1 MADKRKRESGKTYCA
16 AGSRNAVNCSNK
28 SGLPGITMHYF
39 PSDESLRQ
47 KWIRFVRIHRKDFVP
62 SKSSAL
68 CSAHFDESCFHV
80 KGIPLFDDS
89 GKKTMPKRYL
99 IRGSIPSKDTVV
111 PYTSPLTSRKRR
123 RLLREALF
131 DADGQNKKMKFQDRL
146 EAASSSTATGESLHT
161 SFPAQTPP
169 SVATEVTFTPSFY
182 VGDSSASLV
191 TSPNSSTATFVTPSQ
206 SDINEDS
213 SSVQSTK
220 KCGKCEEREKKRK
233 ALMKKHTRLKKRHS
247 KLEAKTMKRST
258 QVLVKLKVMIW
269 KGKEEAVNEEEEPH
283 SPDSDTEEE
292 IDWAALEESAEEY
305 DSESDKNDEESDEA
319 NEIRFEEGTP
329 VHEEPKFIVFFTNL
343 LALFSLFCFKCK
355 KSDPRVTMKKRGTLV
370 IVNQHCS
377 KCGDYCYEWRSQPNT
392 LGGKHAAG
400 NVLLSFAILLAGASI
415 SKVLLVFRHMGLSAY
430 STRTFFAHQR
440 NFLFPVIISH
450 WETYQAGLIEQL
462 KDMGHLIWSGDGRF
476 DSMGHSAKYGAYT
489 MFCNTVLKVIH
500 FEILQANETGGSSP
514 MELEGAKRAFSF
526 LQSAGLAV
534 KVFISDRHR
543 GIAKW
548 IRECQA
554 GCAHYFDIWHVAR
567 SISKAM
573 IKLGKEKGCEK
584 IADWVK
590 GARNHLYWCV
600 TSSRQGFEELVT
612 AKWKSFMQHVANKHD
627 NHPSPLFK
635 KCAHDEEIENRK
647 WIRIGTKAY
656 DKLNSL
662 LTNVRLVNDIKK
674 LSPDSQTSCLEGF
687 HSTLNHWHPK
697 MVCFSWL
704 GTYCRHILGVLHFNE
719 NVNRQTKTAENGEEY
734 FRVTYPKFKLGDE
747 VVREVAVPPTYG
759 YVQAIREELFNVTS
773 KSQLQSYKI
782 VAERYK
788 TKVPPSLSSQF
799 KERVDKP
806 EAVNKYRERQKRA
819 STHLYPSVEDQSVLQ
834 STTTASV
841 TEAKKQRKCRKCG
854 RPMKGHTTSLCN
866 SLTD

>member
-1 MADKRKRESGKTYCA
+1 M
-16 AGSRNAVNCSNK
+16 
-28 SGLPGITMHYF
+28 F
-39 PSDESLRQ
+39 PILTGN
-47 KWIRFVRIHRKDFVP
+47 
-62 SKSSAL
+62 L
-68 CSAHFDESCFHV
+68 ESCV
-80 KGIPLFDDS
+80 
-89 GKKTMPKRYL
+89 
-99 IRGSIPSKDTVV
+99 
-111 PYTSPLTSRKRR
+111 
-123 RLLREALF
+123 
-131 DADGQNKKMKFQDRL
+131 
-146 EAASSSTATGESLHT
+146 ES
-161 SFPAQTPP
+161 
-169 SVATEVTFTPSFY
+169 Y
-182 VGDSSASLV
+182 
-191 TSPNSSTATFVTPSQ
+191 
-206 SDINEDS
+206 
-213 SSVQSTK
+213 
-220 KCGKCEEREKKRK
+220 
-233 ALMKKHTRLKKRHS
+233 
-247 KLEAKTMKRST
+247 
-258 QVLVKLKVMIW
+258 
-269 KGKEEAVNEEEEPH
+269 
-283 SPDSDTEEE
+283 
-292 IDWAALEESAEEY
+292 Y
-305 DSESDKNDEESDEA
+305 
-319 NEIRFEEGTP
+319 RFEEGTP

-355 KSDPRVTMKKRGTLV
+355 KSEPRVTMKKRGTLV

-450 WETYQAGLIEQL
+450 WEMYQAGLIEQL

-526 LQSAGLAV
+526 LQSAGVAV

-600 TSSRQGFEELVT
+600 TSSRQGFGELVT
-612 AKWKSFMQHVANKHD
+612 AKWKSFMQHVADKHD

-635 KCAHDEEIENRK
+635 KCAHDEEIENRR

-662 LTNVRLVNDIKK
+662 LTNVRLVNDIRK

-704 GTYCRHILGVLHFNE
+704 GTYCRCGGVL
-719 NVNRQTKTAENGEEY
+719 
-734 FRVTYPKFKLGDE
+734 
-747 VVREVAVPPTYG
+747 
-759 YVQAIREELFNVTS
+759 
-773 KSQLQSYKI
+773 
-782 VAERYK
+782 
-788 TKVPPSLSSQF
+788 
-799 KERVDKP
+799 
-806 EAVNKYRERQKRA
+806 
-819 STHLYPSVEDQSVLQ
+819 
-834 STTTASV
+834 
-841 TEAKKQRKCRKCG
+841 C
-854 RPMKGHTTSLCN
+854 
-866 SLTD
+866 